1 MISKTLTLVF
11 VCFRFW
17 MWMCIYF
24 ACKFML
30 LLFWTAC
37 LLLLIDFSRKA
48 NSSFSITIFQILL
61 MRQHHI
67 VRCNSSIDF
76 CIDVSCHILCRSTRF
91 IHRYF
96 LFYVLVMLLC
106 ENVGKV
112 KKLILKLY
120 RNFLG
125 LEETTL

>member
-1 MISKTLTLVF
+1 MYLLCLQV
-11 VCFRFW
+11 
-17 MWMCIYF
+17 YAF
-24 ACKFML
+24 AFL
-30 LLFWTAC
+30 DC
-37 LLLLIDFSRKA
+37 LIIASIDFSRKA
-48 NSSFSITIFQILL
+48 NRSFSITIFQILL
-61 MRQHHI
+61 MLQHYI
-67 VRCNSSIDF
+67 VGWNSSIDF
-76 CIDVSCHILCRSTRF
+76 CIDVSCHILYRSTRL
-91 IHRYF
+91 IHWYF